1 MRLKSIFISQY
12 KNLQNFSLSFDGD
25 SFLEVFVGKNGSG
38 KSNLFEAFIEVL
50 RHLVEFGR
58 SENIISFDYAIR
70 YEIDGEETSIEWKA
84 EELTVNGR
92 VRRTL
97 RGVPLPDNILIYYS
111 GHNSTVRDLVD
122 RYETAF
128 RRRIRGANLTESR
141 RFIGVGPEYKSLL
154 LTMLLAQ
161 PEGSV
166 AREFMCQK
174 LGIKQLGLPIP
185 GSNDTTEPVIKLTLQ
200 RPEYARGNREFDIEA
215 NDETDRYWKA
225 EGLTKEFLNGLSR
238 CVETTPGNLT
248 VNQGYFESDDRYV
261 LYISI
266 SKLQLEFRESGWQA
280 LFRQF
285 DNLKT
290 LGMLSDIAIPLKLF
304 GGADGDAGFFSDG
317 QFQAVYIYAVV
328 EMFKDRNCLTLLDE
342 PDAFLH
348 PQWQFEF
355 LKQVMA
361 ITDTVAKSNHVLM
374 SSHSAATLCPVEDQQ
389 IRLLIIEDSSVSCIR
404 RSKKEIIRELSD
416 SFIRYSED
424 ESKLLIDNAVRNSTR
439 PILFVEGPSDVSI
452 LNEAHRKLYP
462 DEDISVL
469 IQDAFDRGFLR
480 TLFARRD
487 LFNLHPQKRLFA
499 LFDFDDAHDDWRGL
513 GGDYE
518 VTDIGK
524 GLCKKLHDRNG
535 YVFVLPIPDNEL
547 RTQVW
552 DDSNPIDKIRPN
564 PHFCIEHAFWG
575 VAGLDAWFKTDQKS
589 GRVEFKGDK
598 HKVRF
603 ATEVVPTLNAACFEV
618 FRPIF
623 EFIRSAH

>member
-58 SENIISFDYAIR
+58 SENIIGFDYSIR

-141 RFIGVGPEYKSLL
+141 RFIGIGPEYKSLL

-174 LGIKQLGLPIP
+174 LGIKQLGLAIP

-200 RPEYARGNREFDIEA
+200 RPEYARGNRDFDIEA

-389 IRLLIIEDSSVSCIR
+389 IRLLIIEDSSVTCIR

-462 DEDISVL
+462 NEDISVL

-487 LFNLHPQKRLFA
+487 LFNLYPQKRLFA
-499 LFDFDDAHDDWRGL
+499 LFDSMMLMMIGEDWGATTKSPILERG
-513 GGDYE
+513 
-518 VTDIGK
+518 
-524 GLCKKLHDRNG
+524 CARNSMIAMDMSS
-535 YVFVLPIPDNEL
+535 YYLS
-547 RTQVW
+547 RTM
-552 DDSNPIDKIRPN
+552 N
-564 PHFCIEHAFWG
+564 
-575 VAGLDAWFKTDQKS
+575 
-589 GRVEFKGDK
+589 
-598 HKVRF
+598 
-603 ATEVVPTLNAACFEV
+603 
-618 FRPIF
+618 
-623 EFIRSAH
+623 